1 MSKMLVSVLSGYN
14 EVGRSAI
21 LVEAGDTRILLDYG
35 MKLIPKS
42 QPLFPPEVEGVDAV
56 LLSHA
61 HLDHSGAIP
70 ALFRSR
76 GKWPKVYALDITRD
90 YSDVLLAD
98 AIKVAKARGHTLP
111 YGMREVRQSLAN
123 FRQVEF
129 GVPFK
134 VGDVEITAY
143 NAGHI
148 PGSAMFYLRYD
159 GKSILYTGDLNMRET
174 RLMPAADTS
183 IPKVDLLIM
192 ESTYAFKEHPRRE
205 GQEMLLK
212 EVVDETLKSGGV
224 AVIAG
229 FAIGRL
235 LEIAMAL
242 KARGFRGRMFL
253 DGMARRG
260 AEITDAYPDR
270 VRDPDILRY
279 VERFIKPVDG
289 WRLRKKLVKRPNV
302 ILTTSG
308 MLEGGPVHF
317 YLKELKDDP
326 KSSVT
331 LTGYQI
337 EGTEGRRLIEE
348 GRMTIDGE
356 EVEIQM
362 KVNQLNFSAHAS
374 DSGLRRFV
382 KQLEPEAIMTIH
394 GEYSARFAKELTEEF
409 GISAIA
415 PSEAGEEIL
424 V

>member
-1 MSKMLVSVLSGYN
+1 MSKMSVSVLSGHN
-14 EVGRSAI
+14 EVGRSAV

-42 QPLFPPEVEGVDAV
+42 QPLFPPEVEDVDAV

-159 GKSILYTGDLNMRET
+159 GRSILYTGDLNMRET
-174 RLMPAADTS
+174 RLMPPADMS

-348 GRMTIDGE
+348 GRMTIEGE
-356 EVEIQM
+356 EIEIQM

>member
-1 MSKMLVSVLSGYN
+1 MSKMSVSVLSGHN
-14 EVGRSAI
+14 EVGRSAV
-21 LVEAGDTRILLDYG
+21 LVEAGDTKILLDYG

-42 QPLFPPEVEGVDAV
+42 QPLFPPEVEDIDAV

-70 ALFRSR
+70 TLFRSR

-111 YGMREVRQSLAN
+111 YGMREARQSLAN

-134 VGDVEITAY
+134 VGDIEITAY

-174 RLMPAADTS
+174 RLMPAADMS

-212 EVVDETLKSGGV
+212 EVVDETLRSGGV

>member
-1 MSKMLVSVLSGYN
+1 MSKMSVSVLSGHN
-14 EVGRSAI
+14 EVGRSAV

-42 QPLFPPEVEGVDAV
+42 QPLFPPEVEDVDAV

>member
-1 MSKMLVSVLSGYN
+1 MSKMSVSVLSGHN
-14 EVGRSAI
+14 EVGRSAV

-35 MKLIPKS
+35 MKLVPKS
-42 QPLFPPEVEGVDAV
+42 QPLFPPEVEDVDAV

-76 GKWPKVYALDITRD
+76 GRWPKVYSLDITRD

-111 YGMREVRQSLAN
+111 YGMREVRQALAN
-123 FRQVEF
+123 FRHVEF
-129 GVPFK
+129 GVPFR
-134 VGDVEITAY
+134 VGDVEVTAY

-148 PGSAMFYLRYD
+148 PGSAMFYLRHD
-159 GKSILYTGDLNMRET
+159 GRSILYTGDLNMRET
-174 RLMPAADTS
+174 RLMPPADTS

-205 GQEMLLK
+205 GQEMLLR

-242 KARGFRGRMFL
+242 KARGFRGRMYL

-260 AEITDAYPDR
+260 VEITDAYPDR
-270 VRDPDILRY
+270 VRDPDVLRY

-289 WRLRKKLVKRPNV
+289 WRLRKKLVRRPNV

-317 YLKELKDDP
+317 YLKELKDDTN
-326 KSSVT
+326 SSVT

-374 DSGLRRFV
+374 DSGLRTFV
-382 KQLEPEAIMTIH
+382 KRLEPEAIMTIH
-394 GEYSARFAKELTEEF
+394 GEHSARFARELTEEF
-409 GISAIA
+409 GISAVS

>member
-1 MSKMLVSVLSGYN
+1 MSKMSVSVLSGHN
-14 EVGRSAI
+14 EVGRSAV

-42 QPLFPPEVEGVDAV
+42 QPLFPPEVENVDAV

-70 ALFRSR
+70 ALFRSG

-129 GVPFK
+129 GVPFR

-159 GKSILYTGDLNMRET
+159 GKSVLYTGDLNMRET
-174 RLMPAADTS
+174 RLMPPADTS

-212 EVVDETLKSGGV
+212 EVVDETLRSGGV

-348 GRMTIDGE
+348 GRMTVDGE

-394 GEYSARFAKELTEEF
+394 GEYSARFAKDITEEF
-409 GISAIA
+409 GISAIS

>member
-1 MSKMLVSVLSGYN
+1 MSKMSVSVLSGHN
-14 EVGRSAI
+14 EVGRSAV

-42 QPLFPPEVEGVDAV
+42 QPLFPPEVEDVDAV

-70 ALFRSR
+70 ALFRSK

-174 RLMPAADTS
+174 RLMPPADTS

>member
-1 MSKMLVSVLSGYN
+1 MSKMSVSVLSGHN
-14 EVGRSAI
+14 EVGRSAV
-21 LVEAGDTRILLDYG
+21 LVEAGDTKILLDYG

-42 QPLFPPEVEGVDAV
+42 QPLFPPEVEDIDAV

-70 ALFRSR
+70 TLFRSR

-111 YGMREVRQSLAN
+111 YGMREARQSLAN

-134 VGDVEITAY
+134 VGDIEITAY

-174 RLMPAADTS
+174 RLMPAADMS

-212 EVVDETLKSGGV
+212 EVVDETLRSGGV

-260 AEITDAYPDR
+260 AEITDAYPER

>member
-1 MSKMLVSVLSGYN
+1 MSKMSVSVLSGYN
-14 EVGRSAI
+14 EVGRSAV
-21 LVEAGDTRILLDYG
+21 LLEAGDTRILLDYG

-42 QPLFPPEVEGVDAV
+42 QPLFPPEVEDVDAV

-129 GVPFK
+129 GVPFR

-174 RLMPAADTS
+174 RLMPPADTS

-212 EVVDETLKSGGV
+212 EVVDETLRSGGV

-348 GRMTIDGE
+348 GRMTVDGE

-409 GISAIA
+409 GISAIS